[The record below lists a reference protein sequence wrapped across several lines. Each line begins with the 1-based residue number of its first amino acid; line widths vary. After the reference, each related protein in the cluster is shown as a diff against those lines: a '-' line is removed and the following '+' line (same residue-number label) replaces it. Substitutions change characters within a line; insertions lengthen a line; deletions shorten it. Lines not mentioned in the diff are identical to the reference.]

1 MNQVKWQFQWHTE
14 AETKSI
20 LVCHLGRLIGTCN
33 SDYTWSISKVLRY
46 SMHCQGISQFYL
58 HTLHFI
64 CKWNEL
70 YLPFPSQPQ
79 LVLIYR
85 PGRNGRL
92 CCEVTPAKI
101 RTCNLPITSPV
112 LNHTATATT
121 LCLKIR
127 VRTIP
132 RSIPNTQYYWP
143 PVIPIPNTDTEYDII
158 RPTHQCHKFIS
169 TGQCYSQSLSP
180 PIRRMDSLRYATSV
194 VGALFTK
201 GRKRW
206 LVILFYRTYDLLSW
220 TATQVCV
227 RGGGRGRRACGRA
240 GDRASLQSPLSL
252 CHHAAPAR
260 AATHEDPCQEPEHG
274 RATYAAALADRRRCT
289 PHEDTTLLH
298 GYLQQIYCSY
308 LR

>member
-132 RSIPNTQYYWP
+132 RSIPNTIGLQWYQYP
-143 PVIPIPNTDTEYDII
+143 IPILSMTSSDQ
-158 RPTHQCHKFIS
+158 HIS
-169 TGQCYSQSLSP
+169 VTNLFP
-180 PIRRMDSLRYATSV
+180 PANVTASHYRRRSD
-194 VGALFTK
+194 
-201 GRKRW
+201 W
-206 LVILFYRTYDLLSW
+206 W
-220 TATQVCV
+220 TVCAMRRAIGDE
-227 RGGGRGRRACGRA
+227 RGGG
-240 GDRASLQSPLSL
+240 SI
-252 CHHAAPAR
+252 
-260 AATHEDPCQEPEHG
+260 HE
-274 RATYAAALADRRRCT
+274 R
-289 PHEDTTLLH
+289 
-298 GYLQQIYCSY
+298 S
-308 LR
+308 